1 VVELFRYRYRL
12 LKLPHLLRVN
22 QRARKTQI
30 MHWEKV
36 NINFLFADVNS
47 DEEKFFLG

>member
-1 VVELFRYRYRL
+1 
-12 LKLPHLLRVN
+12 
-22 QRARKTQI
+22 